1 MRDAIAHFKILDSL
15 GSGGLGD
22 VYKARD
28 TRLGR
33 TVAVKVL
40 PPALTTDLARLDDL
54 HDTALRLIELSHPN
68 IAMIFEGGQDGDDRF
83 LVFEFVQ
90 GQPLASLI
98 NGRALQIRQAVEFAI
113 NLSDALA
120 DAHAKGLVHGDIRPD
135 TITITPKDRAK
146 FMNFGL
152 ARFTAGGMARVSSA
166 TPYASPEELAG
177 QPAGPL
183 SDIYSLGAVVF
194 EMLSGRQRTR
204 GVVLG
209 AINPNV
215 PKALE
220 QIVSRMVASNT
231 EHRSQSA
238 ASVAA
243 ELRNVAA
250 VLDTRT
256 EAAEAAAAS
265 EVSRRRTPNTAK
277 KKSSAT
283 MLALI
288 VVVALLAAL
297 AMWMA
302 GRVS

>member
-15 GSGGLGD
+15 GTGGLGD
-22 VYKARD
+22 VYRARD

-40 PPALTTDLARLDDL
+40 PPALTGDLARLDDL

-68 IAMIFEGGQDGDDRF
+68 IAMLFEGGQDGDDRF

-152 ARFTAGGMARVSSA
+152 ARFTAGGSSRVSSA

-183 SDIYSLGAVVF
+183 SDIYSLGAVLF
-194 EMLSGRQRTR
+194 EMLSGRQRAR

-215 PKALE
+215 PKELE
-220 QIVSRMVASNT
+220 QIVSGMVASNT
-231 EHRSQSA
+231 EHRSRSA
-238 ASVAA
+238 AVVAA
-243 ELRNVAA
+243 ELRSVAA
-250 VLDTRT
+250 TLDTRT

-265 EVSRRRTPNTAK
+265 EVSRRRTPSTATK
-277 KKSSAT
+277 KGSGK
-283 MLALI
+283 LIALI
-288 VVVALLAAL
+288 VVAALLAAI
-297 AMWMA
+297 AVWMA
-302 GRVS
+302 SRVS